1 MDDNQ
6 TRSQL
11 QTDQQFLTVSSQ
23 DRGFRQNSDGSYNS
37 NSHLMRPR
45 GQEINWLH
53 TAPDATWF
61 SVGMYGPPQPWID

>member
-1 MDDNQ
+1 
-6 TRSQL
+6 
-11 QTDQQFLTVSSQ
+11 VSSQ